1 MKEANELNVEADIFF
16 HEITLFTAHDSWL
29 SGLTEDA
36 ICTQFHIFRQRVCR
50 RVPFLF
56 SLAMAKPSMSNPTV
70 YMFKEDKEII
80 KQLVAEH
87 NGSETSGDLFGL
99 WTEDNKAVIHLAT
112 GQSGRG
118 TSSKSKDT
126 LESSRKPLCENY
138 GLPRIGKWH
147 YQSDTKPK
155 RKEIAEFLLNDK
167 PLWKKDKVQYN
178 LIIVANHEN
187 SDLSPYIVSK
197 TSISSQGSIELLHGE
212 NPFRKLQEI
221 RKIIG
226 DSSVQNDGRN
236 ESQGDVTMNPAD
248 NESDNETRVTTYTN
262 SLQAIPSET
271 DSFGVEERTYESRP
285 LPELTNFTA
294 NDLKVYMFEKD
305 IEMVQKLVLRYPDL
319 ETGGD
324 LFGLWTTEGD
334 AVLHIVLGPGR
345 NCSRTD
351 VSFNQDIPYLQ
362 RNGEV
367 LTENYMLGHIGEW
380 HSHHQLRLF
389 KPSQG
394 DSSTVIRH
402 FPRGAVYGF
411 LLIIANIVA
420 PHKVKLSPYLY
431 TENSTF
437 AYSRK
442 GEVVPLKAQN
452 VFKELLDIQ
461 DTIKVGKETKI
472 DVRIQREQVARSRH
486 YEKSVGVG
494 CTRQGKPPK
503 STRSNAHRH
512 NLIEPMEV
520 DHDHNPQKSTS
531 KQWKRY

>member
-1 MKEANELNVEADIFF
+1 
-16 HEITLFTAHDSWL
+16 
-29 SGLTEDA
+29 
-36 ICTQFHIFRQRVCR
+36 
-50 RVPFLF
+50 
-56 SLAMAKPSMSNPTV
+56 
-70 YMFKEDKEII
+70 MFKEDKEII

-87 NGSETSGDLFGL
+87 KGCETSGDLFGL

-118 TSSKSKDT
+118 KEPTDSSGTSPKSKDD
-126 LESSRKPLCENY
+126 LKSIRKPLCENY
-138 GLPRIGKWH
+138 GLLRIGKWH
-147 YQSDTKPK
+147 CQGDTKLK
-155 RKEIAEFLLNDK
+155 RGEIAESLRKDE

-197 TSISSQGSIELLHGE
+197 TSISTKGNIELLHGE
-212 NPFRKLQEI
+212 SPFRKLDEI

-226 DSSVQNDGRN
+226 DSSVQDDARN
-236 ESQGDVTMNPAD
+236 ESQEELKMNPAD
-248 NESDNETRVTTYTN
+248 NESDNKTRVTTYTN
-262 SLQAIPSET
+262 SLQAIPRKSDI
-271 DSFGVEERTYESRP
+271 DSFGDEERTRESRP

-294 NDLKVYMFEKD
+294 NDLNVYMFEKD
-305 IEMVQKLVLRYPDL
+305 IEMVQKLVLRYPDV

-362 RNGEV
+362 RNGEL

-420 PHKVKLSPYLY
+420 PDKVKLSPYLY

-437 AYSRK
+437 SYSRK
-442 GEVVPLKAQN
+442 GEVVPLQAQN
-452 VFKELLDIQ
+452 VFKELRDIQ
-461 DTIKVGKETKI
+461 NTIKEGRETKT
-472 DVRIQREQVARSRH
+472 DFRLQREQAARSRH

-494 CTRQGKPPK
+494 CTRQGKPPR
-503 STRSNAHRH
+503 SCNRSNAYRH
-512 NLIEPMEV
+512 NLVEPMEV
-520 DHDHNPQKSTS
+520 DHDYNPQKSTS
-531 KQWKRY
+531 KKGKRY

>member
-1 MKEANELNVEADIFF
+1 
-16 HEITLFTAHDSWL
+16 
-29 SGLTEDA
+29 
-36 ICTQFHIFRQRVCR
+36 
-50 RVPFLF
+50 
-56 SLAMAKPSMSNPTV
+56 MSNPTV

-87 NGSETSGDLFGL
+87 KGCETSGDLFGL

-112 GQSGRG
+112 GQSERGKEPTDSSG
-118 TSSKSKDT
+118 TSPKSKDD
-126 LESSRKPLCENY
+126 LKSIRKPLCENY

-147 YQSDTKPK
+147 CQSDTKLK
-155 RKEIAEFLLNDK
+155 RGEIAESLRKDE
-167 PLWKKDKVQYN
+167 PLWKKDKDQYN

-197 TSISSQGSIELLHGE
+197 TSISTKGNIELLHGE
-212 NPFRKLQEI
+212 SPFRKLDEI

-226 DSSVQNDGRN
+226 VSSVQDDARN
-236 ESQGDVTMNPAD
+236 ESQEELKMNPAD
-248 NESDNETRVTTYTN
+248 NESANETRVTTYTN
-262 SLQAIPSET
+262 SLQAIPRKSDI
-271 DSFGVEERTYESRP
+271 DSFGDEERTREPRP

-294 NDLKVYMFEKD
+294 NDLNVYMFEKD
-305 IEMVQKLVLRYPDL
+305 IEMVQKLVLRYPDV

-362 RNGEV
+362 RNGEL

-420 PHKVKLSPYLY
+420 PDKVKLSPYLY

-437 AYSRK
+437 SYSRK
-442 GEVVPLKAQN
+442 GEVIPLQAQN
-452 VFKELLDIQ
+452 VFKELRDIQ
-461 DTIKVGKETKI
+461 NTIKEGRETKT
-472 DVRIQREQVARSRH
+472 DVRLQREQAARSRH

-494 CTRQGKPPK
+494 CTRQGKPPR
-503 STRSNAHRH
+503 SYTRSNAYRH
-512 NLIEPMEV
+512 NLVEPMEV
-520 DHDHNPQKSTS
+520 DHDYNPQKSTS
-531 KQWKRY
+531 KKGKRY

>member
-1 MKEANELNVEADIFF
+1 
-16 HEITLFTAHDSWL
+16 
-29 SGLTEDA
+29 
-36 ICTQFHIFRQRVCR
+36 
-50 RVPFLF
+50 
-56 SLAMAKPSMSNPTV
+56 MSNPTV

-87 NGSETSGDLFGL
+87 KGCETSGDLFGL

-118 TSSKSKDT
+118 KEPTDSSGTSPKSKDD
-126 LESSRKPLCENY
+126 LKSIRKPLCENY

-147 YQSDTKPK
+147 CQSDTKLK
-155 RKEIAEFLLNDK
+155 RGEIAESLRKDE

-197 TSISSQGSIELLHGE
+197 TSISTKGNIELLHGE
-212 NPFRKLQEI
+212 SPFRKLDEI

-226 DSSVQNDGRN
+226 DSSVQDDARN
-236 ESQGDVTMNPAD
+236 ESQEELKMNPAD

-262 SLQAIPSET
+262 SLQAIPRKSDI
-271 DSFGVEERTYESRP
+271 DSFGDEERTRESRP

-294 NDLKVYMFEKD
+294 NDLNVYMFEKD
-305 IEMVQKLVLRYPDL
+305 IEMVQKLVLRYPDV

-362 RNGEV
+362 RNGEL

-420 PHKVKLSPYLY
+420 PDKVKLSPYLY

-437 AYSRK
+437 SYSRK
-442 GEVVPLKAQN
+442 GEVVPLQAQN
-452 VFKELLDIQ
+452 VFKELRDIQ
-461 DTIKVGKETKI
+461 DTMNVGKETRE
-472 DVRIQREQVARSRH
+472 DVRLQREQVARSRH
-486 YEKSVGVG
+486 HEKSVGVG
-494 CTRQGKPPK
+494 ALEKASHPRAPVQITVY
-503 STRSNAHRH
+503 NH
-512 NLIEPMEV
+512 NLVESMEV
-520 DHDHNPQKSTS
+520 DHDYNRQKSTS
-531 KQWKRY
+531 KKGKRY

>member
-1 MKEANELNVEADIFF
+1 
-16 HEITLFTAHDSWL
+16 
-29 SGLTEDA
+29 
-36 ICTQFHIFRQRVCR
+36 
-50 RVPFLF
+50 
-56 SLAMAKPSMSNPTV
+56 MSNPTV

-87 NGSETSGDLFGL
+87 KGSETSGDLFGL

-112 GQSGRG
+112 GQSGRRKEPTESSG
-118 TSSKSKDT
+118 TSPKSKDN
-126 LESSRKPLCENY
+126 LKSSRKPLFENY

-147 YQSDTKPK
+147 CQSDTELK
-155 RKEIAEFLLNDK
+155 RREITESLRKDE

-187 SDLSPYIVSK
+187 LDLSPYIVSK
-197 TSISSQGSIELLHGE
+197 TSISTRGNIELLHGE
-212 NPFRKLQEI
+212 SPFRKLDEI

-226 DSSVQNDGRN
+226 DSSVQDDARN
-236 ESQGDVTMNPAD
+236 ESQGDVKMNPA
-248 NESDNETRVTTYTN
+248 DNETRVTTYTN
-262 SLQAIPSET
+262 SLQAIPRKSDI
-271 DSFGVEERTYESRP
+271 DSFGDEERTRESRP

-294 NDLKVYMFEKD
+294 NYLKVYMFEKD
-305 IEMVQKLVLRYPDL
+305 IEMVQKLVLRYPDV

-324 LFGLWTTEGD
+324 LFGLWTIEGD

-362 RNGEV
+362 RNGEL

-402 FPRGAVYGF
+402 FPRGTVYGF

-420 PHKVKLSPYLY
+420 PDKVKLSPYLY

-437 AYSRK
+437 TYSRK
-442 GEVVPLKAQN
+442 GEVVPLQAQN
-452 VFKELLDIQ
+452 VFKELRDIQ
-461 DTIKVGKETKI
+461 DTIKEGKETKT
-472 DVRIQREQVARSRH
+472 DVRLQREQAARSRH
-486 YEKSVGVG
+486 YEKSAGVG
-494 CTRQGKPPK
+494 CTRQGKPPR
-503 STRSNAHRH
+503 SCTHSNAYRH
-512 NLIEPMEV
+512 NRVEPMEV
-520 DHDHNPQKSTS
+520 DHDYNLQKSTS
-531 KQWKRY
+531 KKGKRY